1 SELIGYIRY
10 RTRGASPAGPMT
22 PLRTEMETS
31 IPGEGAAFLLLARES
46 ASRGGYCTLD
56 ASTVGSLPIPGVP
69 FPEPGMLVLG
79 ADGCRESGRR
89 YAAVA
94 QNVRVACYTSLYGSM
109 PAGPAFDLAAA
120 ALILKGGR
128 VFPSPGG
135 VLCDFPATV
144 PAVGDPVGADRIS
157 CLTLA
162 GDGAYGLTTLGR
174 VDWP

>member
-1 SELIGYIRY
+1 
-10 RTRGASPAGPMT
+10 MT

-56 ASTVGSLPIPGVP
+56 ASTTGSVPIPGCP
-69 FPEPGMLVLG
+69 FPEPGLLVLG
-79 ADGCRESGRR
+79 ADGSRESGRR

-94 QNVRVACYTSLYGSM
+94 QNARVACYTPLYGSM

-135 VLCDFPATV
+135 AFRDFPATV
-144 PAVGDPVGADRIS
+144 PVGGEPVGADRIS

-162 GDGAYGLTTLGR
+162 GDEAYGLTTLGR
-174 VDWP
+174 VDSQ